1 MRHNK
6 YFNNLIAVMVSAAV
20 GLTGCYSRMP
30 RAAPEPLDTL
40 RAFLARNRNR
50 KHR

>member
-6 YFNNLIAVMVSAAV
+6 YFNNLIAVVVSAAV

-30 RAAPEPLDTL
+30 RAAPEPPDTL
-40 RAFLARNRNR
+40 RAFLARHR

>member
-6 YFNNLIAVMVSAAV
+6 YYNNLIAAVVSAALAV
-20 GLTGCYSRMP
+20 SCYSRLP
-30 RAAPEPLDTL
+30 RAAPEPPDTL
-40 RAFLARNRNR
+40 RAFLARNERR

>member
-20 GLTGCYSRMP
+20 GLTGCYSTFGIR
-30 RAAPEPLDTL
+30 L
-40 RAFLARNRNR
+40 
-50 KHR
+50 